1 MENGNMRI
9 STFREQEIQNKIADT
24 NPEVPFYF
32 RNVERSLSARP
43 FCFPGGR
50 SFVMIFY
57 ARWPTQTIEGRMMMC
72 KRPHARMA
80 VLRSGSGDR
89 MMRLHFDPSL
99 PHILL
104 CSAIKRPTRH
114 VPHFSTFPPQVITTM
129 ANDPAA
135 SRRSST
141 CSSTSSSSTNAANST
156 RSSVD
161 GERQQQR
168 HRRHRRVAFNE
179 TTRILIVPGLWQFPE
194 KVKRDIF
201 YDNDDYLDM
210 KDDIRRSARAARKG
224 RAGADDCIRGIEHL
238 RSRSH
243 IEERRSSQRAV
254 FDAVLTTQDRLRE
267 DGRADAV
274 EIARASMCRTRK
286 AKDRARDFAMQDEED
301 ADQIYAASK
310 KEAQRTAIFATLNA
324 ELGDNLAKLDITCR
338 RNI

>member
-1 MENGNMRI
+1 MGTHLTS
-9 STFREQEIQNKIADT
+9 STVLPIQKDMT
-24 NPEVPFYF
+24 
-32 RNVERSLSARP
+32 
-43 FCFPGGR
+43 G
-50 SFVMIFY
+50 
-57 ARWPTQTIEGRMMMC
+57 
-72 KRPHARMA
+72 
-80 VLRSGSGDR
+80 
-89 MMRLHFDPSL
+89 
-99 PHILL
+99 
-104 CSAIKRPTRH
+104 
-114 VPHFSTFPPQVITTM
+114 TFPPKEITTM

-141 CSSTSSSSTNAANST
+141 CSSTSCSSTNAANS

-161 GERQQQR
+161 GGRQQQR
-168 HRRHRRVAFNE
+168 HRRRRRVAFNE

-201 YDNDDYLDM
+201 YENDDYLDM

-238 RSRSH
+238 RSSSH

-254 FDAVLTTQDRLRE
+254 FDAVLATQDRLRE

-286 AKDRARDFAMQDEED
+286 AKDRARDLAMQDEED
-301 ADQIYAASK
+301 ADQIYAASTR
-310 KEAQRTAIFATLNA
+310 EARRAAIFTTLNA
-324 ELGDNLAKLDITCR
+324 ELGDNLAKLDTR